1 MACTR
6 RALLTLEE
14 KHVPYSRELVN
25 LKDKP
30 DWCAKLSFTFVSSI
44 SSCGAR
50 GQRGRIDGVRRLFQ
64 VNEKGTTPVIKDL
77 ATGEWITESAQF
89 VDT

>member
-30 DWCAKLSFTFVSSI
+30 DWCAGLLFNSVSI
-44 SSCGAR
+44 ASSCGA
-50 GQRGRIDGVRRLFQ
+50 
-64 VNEKGTTPVIKDL
+64 
-77 ATGEWITESAQF
+77 
-89 VDT
+89 